1 MKEVMYHV
9 CFVHDNKTGPVIVII
24 LYMQSVR
31 LAYNRHISG
40 V

>member
-9 CFVHDNKTGPVIVII
+9 CMVHSNKTEPVIDIS
-24 LYMQSVR
+24 LDMQSVR